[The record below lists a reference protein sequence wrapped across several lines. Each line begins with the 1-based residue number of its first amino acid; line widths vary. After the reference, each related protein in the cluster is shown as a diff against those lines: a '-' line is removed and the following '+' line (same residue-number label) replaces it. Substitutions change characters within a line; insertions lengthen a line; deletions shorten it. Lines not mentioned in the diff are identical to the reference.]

1 MMKKYLLLDP
11 RYIAYR
17 PAMELPANA
26 ELGDS
31 VFTKVAHFVKTVAMR
46 IREGF
51 ERRASIKALS
61 ELDDRLLRDIGIERY
76 TLEATVDGI
85 LKGGHAVAPRPMA
98 TVHPLVTPE
107 TGKDEETLRPAA

>member
-1 MMKKYLLLDP
+1 M
-11 RYIAYR
+11 
-17 PAMELPANA
+17 
-26 ELGDS
+26 
-31 VFTKVAHFVKTVAMR
+31 KTVAMR
-46 IREGF
+46 IQEGF
-51 ERRASIKALS
+51 ERRASIKALF

-85 LKGGHAVAPRPMA
+85 LKGGHAVASRPA